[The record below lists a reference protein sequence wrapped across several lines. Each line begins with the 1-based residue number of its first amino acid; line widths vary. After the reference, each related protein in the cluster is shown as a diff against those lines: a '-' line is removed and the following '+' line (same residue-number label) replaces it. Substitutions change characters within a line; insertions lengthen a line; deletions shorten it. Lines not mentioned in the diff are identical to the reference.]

1 MLNPLKIIERLKK
14 ETNNSVFLFIREKSI
29 KGKKIYVLFYDPL
42 ISNDKVSDFIIRALD
57 NIENKDIY
65 EGIKNNLDSCKFMEA
80 NTYEDICLYL
90 NSGFT
95 IILFDEINKALAFET
110 KGNLKRSISNPTTE
124 NAIKGAKDS
133 FVEDYYTNI
142 GLMKRRLKTNNFW
155 VNELTIGRYTKTII
169 GITYL
174 NGVVK
179 KELVKKIEDKIKGI
193 NIDGIVTSDDLK
205 KHLENK
211 IKTVFPTIT
220 TTERPD
226 RACKAL
232 LRGKVVIVVDNSEF
246 SLIIPGLFV
255 DYFKA
260 PEDWYGKNINVSI
273 TRIVKYIAF
282 FISIL
287 TPAIYIALI
296 TFNQEIIPTDLLIS
310 FTIQRDGVPF
320 PAFIEAFMMIL
331 AFIIIRESEY
341 RVPNS
346 SGSALSIVG
355 ALILG
360 DAAVSAGIVSPIMI
374 IVIAVTAISSLPFSE
389 TEFTNALRTYRIIFM
404 VAASLI
410 GLVGVVAVL
419 IYLLIRLIDTEMFGI
434 PYLSPIEPFDKN
446 GAKNTIIKLPDNSK
460 RMKVL
465 SNNITRGESWK
476 KF

>member
-1 MLNPLKIIERLKK
+1 MLTPLKIIERLKK
-14 ETNNSVFLFIREKSI
+14 ETNNSMFLFIREKTI
-29 KGKKIYVLFYDPL
+29 RGKKIYVLFYDPL

-57 NIENKDIY
+57 NIENKDVY
-65 EGIKNNLDSCKFMEA
+65 EGIKNNLDSCKFMKA

-95 IILFDEINKALAFET
+95 IILFENEKPLAFET

-124 NAIKGAKDS
+124 NAIRGAKDS

-169 GITYL
+169 GITYI
-174 NGVVK
+174 NGIVK
-179 KELVKKIEDKIKGI
+179 KDLVEKIENKIKEI
-193 NIDGIVTSDDLK
+193 DIDGIVTSDDLK
-205 KHLENK
+205 KHLEDEIK
-211 IKTVFPTIT
+211 IIFPTVT

-226 RACKAL
+226 RACKSL

-260 PEDWYGKNINVSI
+260 PEDWYGKSINVSV

-282 FISIL
+282 FIAIL
-287 TPAIYIALI
+287 TPALYIALI
-296 TFNQEIIPTDLLIS
+296 TFNQEIIPPDLLIS
-310 FTIQRDGVPF
+310 FAIQRDGVPF
-320 PAFIEAFMMIL
+320 PAFVEGFMMIL

-389 TEFTNALRTYRIIFM
+389 TEFTNAIRTYRIVFM
-404 VAASLI
+404 IAASLI

-419 IYLLIRLIDTEMFGI
+419 IYFIIRLVDTEMFNI

-446 GAKNTIIKLPDNSK
+446 GAKNTLIKLPDNSK

-465 SNNITRGESWK
+465 SNNIDRGESWK
-476 KF
+476 KH